1 MRIAIITLILALIL
15 YLGYSYVKKDKYEIE
30 GTSIDLRVVVM
41 VTEDT
46 AKAAAYVRA
55 NLDSTARGSDFDCR
69 GVTFPTQ
76 DGKPIIVWLPNLKD
90 KGVIS
95 HELLHATISKM
106 KWAGIPLTEDTEE
119 IYAYEL
125 QYLTNQFNNHV
136 RRSN

>member
-1 MRIAIITLILALIL
+1 
-15 YLGYSYVKKDKYEIE
+15 
-30 GTSIDLRVVVM
+30 M

-76 DGKPIIVWLPNLKD
+76 NGKPIIIWLPNLED
-90 KGVIS
+90 NGVIN
-95 HELLHATISKM
+95 HELFHAVISKM

>member
-1 MRIAIITLILALIL
+1 MRIAIISLFLAVISILA
-15 YLGYSYVKKDKYEIE
+15 YPYTKQDKFEIQ
-30 GTSIDLRVVVM
+30 GTSIDLSVTIL

-55 NLDSTARGSDFDCR
+55 NLDSTAKGSDFDCR

-76 DGKPIIVWLPNLKD
+76 DGKPIIIWLPNLED

-95 HELLHATISKM
+95 HELFHATISKM
-106 KWAGIPLTEDTEE
+106 QWAGISLTDDTEE

>member
-1 MRIAIITLILALIL
+1 MKIAIITLILALIL
-15 YLGYSYVKKDKYEIE
+15 YLGYSYIKKDKYEIQ
-30 GTSIDLRVVVM
+30 GTSIDLSVTIL

-46 AKAAAYVRA
+46 AKAAAYVRD
-55 NLDSTARGSDFDCR
+55 NLDTTAKGSDFDCR

-76 DGKPIIVWLPNLKD
+76 DGKPIIIWLPNLED

-95 HELLHATISKM
+95 HELFHATISKM
-106 KWAGIPLTEDTEE
+106 QWAGISLTDDTEE

>member
-1 MRIAIITLILALIL
+1 MRIAIITLILAFIL
-15 YLGYSYVKKDKYEIE
+15 FLVYPYTKQNKFEIK
-30 GTSIDLRVVVM
+30 GTSIDLSVTIL

-55 NLDSTARGSDFDCR
+55 NLDTTANGSDFDCR

-76 DGKPIIVWLPNLKD
+76 DGKPIIIWLPNLKD

-95 HELLHATISKM
+95 HELFHATISKM
-106 KWAGIPLTEDTEE
+106 QWAGIPLTDDTEE

-125 QYLTNQFNNHV
+125 QYLTNQFNSHV

>member
-15 YLGYSYVKKDKYEIE
+15 FLAYPYTKQDKFEIQ
-30 GTSIDLRVVVM
+30 GTSIDLGVIVM

-55 NLDSTARGSDFDCR
+55 NLDTTANGSDFDCR
-69 GVTFPTQ
+69 GITFPTQ
-76 DGKPIIVWLPNLKD
+76 DGKPIIIWLPNLKD
-90 KGVIS
+90 NGVIS
-95 HELLHATISKM
+95 HELFHATINKM
-106 KWAGIPLTEDTEE
+106 QWAGISLTDDTEE